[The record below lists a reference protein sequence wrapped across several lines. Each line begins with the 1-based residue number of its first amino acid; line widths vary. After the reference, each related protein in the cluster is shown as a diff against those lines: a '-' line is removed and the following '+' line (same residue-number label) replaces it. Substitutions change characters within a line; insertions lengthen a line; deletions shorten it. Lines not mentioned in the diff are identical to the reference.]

1 MLLAIDVGNTNIT
14 LGVYDGSTPVAHFR
28 LATVHERS
36 RDEYGVLLLNFL
48 SCRKIDVA
56 DISDVIVASVVPQ
69 VMYSLERAISGY
81 LGHSPIVITNRHDF
95 GLRLLYDNP
104 REIGVDRL
112 VNAYAA
118 HHIYGGSLVLVDFG
132 TATTF
137 CAVTE
142 SGDYL
147 GGVICPGIKISSEAL
162 FQRTAKLPR
171 VEITGIDTVI
181 GKTTVSA
188 IQSGLL
194 FGYVGQVEYIV
205 HKIKEEMQSPEA
217 KVIGT
222 GGLANLIA
230 QKTDVFDDVNGKL
243 TLEGLRLL
251 YQNTVSKK

>member
-14 LGVYDGSTPVAHFR
+14 LGVYDDNTQVAHFR
-28 LATVHERS
+28 LATVYERS

-48 SCRKIDVA
+48 ACKKIA
-56 DISDVIVASVVPQ
+56 PEDITAVIIASVVPQ
-69 VMYSLERAISGY
+69 VMYSLERAVSGY
-81 LGHSPIVITNRHDF
+81 LGQTPIVITNQHDF

-112 VNAYAA
+112 VNAYGA
-118 HHIYGGSLVLVDFG
+118 HHIYGGPLVLVDFG

-171 VEITGIDTVI
+171 VEITSVDRVI

-194 FGYVGQVEYIV
+194 F
-205 HKIKEEMQSPEA
+205 
-217 KVIGT
+217 
-222 GGLANLIA
+222 
-230 QKTDVFDDVNGKL
+230 
-243 TLEGLRLL
+243 
-251 YQNTVSKK
+251 